1 MSISPDEPDIIE
13 ELENEIEATMDD
25 TVEFDP
31 FEDDDEDEPDVD
43 RKLS

>member
-1 MSISPDEPDIIE
+1 MTISPDEPIDE
-13 ELENEIEATMDD
+13 EYDDVPPTESSTQDED

-31 FEDDDEDEPDVD
+31 FEDDDEP